1 MDNTHHLIPWMVNG
15 ECGKRISMVSRKE
28 VLTRTWNGS
37 RKSKDQI
44 LLNEPGQICAIM
56 DIWNAIAEL

>member
-1 MDNTHHLIPWMVNG
+1 MDG
-15 ECGKRISMVSRKE
+15 ERGVRKKNLHERMVSRKE
-28 VLTRTWNGS
+28 ALTRTWNSS
-37 RKSKDQI
+37 RKIKDQI